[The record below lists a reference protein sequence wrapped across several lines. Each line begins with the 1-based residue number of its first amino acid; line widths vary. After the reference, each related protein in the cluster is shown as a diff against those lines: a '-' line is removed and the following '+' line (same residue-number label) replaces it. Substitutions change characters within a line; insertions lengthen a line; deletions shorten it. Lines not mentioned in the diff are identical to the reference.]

1 MTRRRE
7 NIFRSAGAC
16 CSLEILHV
24 CRLVYVYMYM
34 YNIRKKVG
42 NLQTGCRP
50 YEDKVELLEEEKD
63 VVEEKEKVVEEELVE
78 GKEED

>member
-1 MTRRRE
+1 
-7 NIFRSAGAC
+7 
-16 CSLEILHV
+16 
-24 CRLVYVYMYM
+24 MY
-34 YNIRKKVG
+34 ICICIIPGKKVG
-42 NLQTGCRP
+42 ILATGCRP

>member
-1 MTRRRE
+1 MYVCM
-7 NIFRSAGAC
+7 FLC
-16 CSLEILHV
+16 MHILMFSV
-24 CRLVYVYMYM
+24 CKHHSW
-34 YNIRKKVG
+34 KKVG
-42 NLQTGCRP
+42 ILATGCRP